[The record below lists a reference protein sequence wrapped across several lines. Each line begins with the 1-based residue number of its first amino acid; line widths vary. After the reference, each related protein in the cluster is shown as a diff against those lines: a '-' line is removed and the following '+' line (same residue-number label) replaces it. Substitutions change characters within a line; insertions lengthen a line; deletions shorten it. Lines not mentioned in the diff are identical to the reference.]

1 MNHSIDWYVYWKI
14 TGIKD
19 IWDNQHKFLIFQGD
33 AKKDIVATLYN
44 RDAEVWDEIELI
56 ANEKGICI
64 ARHNITKGLK
74 EKLDSITH
82 FPVEVFQNNSLS
94 EQERRKQQLHML
106 YTNARWLHALY
117 KKYNYLKLHWWNIWG
132 ARDPNCEKT
141 FITPKQFFDNARN
154 ICFFYN
160 IIKGREEI
168 RNAFDEGLLSE
179 WVFDSIIKNFY
190 TEFLLDIKKIP
201 DTYQSDSDFSNYFA
215 DIKQEVGL

>member
-1 MNHSIDWYVYWKI
+1 M
-14 TGIKD
+14 
-19 IWDNQHKFLIFQGD
+19 
-33 AKKDIVATLYN
+33 IV
-44 RDAEVWDEIELI
+44 
-56 ANEKGICI
+56 
-64 ARHNITKGLK
+64 ARHNITKWII
-74 EKLDSITH
+74 EKDEETMH

-106 YTNARWLHALY
+106 YTNARWLHELY
-117 KKYNYLKLHWWNIWG
+117 IKYNYLKLHWWSIWG
-132 ARDPNCEKT
+132 ARNPNCEKIFT
-141 FITPKQFFDNARN
+141 TPKQFFDNARN